1 MDIKKR
7 DNGVPVYDLIG
18 VTEGKM
24 FAILNAL
31 DDKLKR
37 QRLTSVQYDVWV
49 AVSRA
54 LDMDSLGT
62 G

>member
-7 DNGVPVYDLIG
+7 DNGVYDLIG

-24 FAILNAL
+24 FAILHAL

-37 QRLTSVQYDVWV
+37 EKLTAVQYDVWV
-49 AVSRA
+49 AISKA
-54 LDMDSLGT
+54 LEMGDLYEES
-62 G
+62 